1 MLWASV
7 ANTIPACFWSM
18 YNLVSHP
25 DALQV
30 VRQQIC
36 DVLSLSG
43 VEFSA
48 DKDVTL
54 SKDLLD
60 KLLYLGWA
68 LDYKHSRYFTRC
80 DGLRCCL
87 FSESAINE
95 SLRLSSAS
103 MNIRVAQ
110 EDFSLHLRN
119 ERSVNVRKD
128 DIIVLYPQSL
138 HMDPEVYKDPQV

>member
-30 VRQQIC
+30 VRQQIL
-36 DVLSLSG
+36 DILNLSG
-43 VEFSA
+43 VEFST

-60 KLLYLGWA
+60 KLLYLGQA
-68 LDYKHSRYFTRC
+68 L
-80 DGLRCCL
+80 
-87 FSESAINE
+87 
-95 SLRLSSAS
+95 
-103 MNIRVAQ
+103 
-110 EDFSLHLRN
+110 
-119 ERSVNVRKD
+119 
-128 DIIVLYPQSL
+128 
-138 HMDPEVYKDPQV
+138 

>member
-1 MLWASV
+1 MFTETWASNRGLRHFDSLPCVLAAHHFAMLWASV

-30 VRQQIC
+30 VRQQIV

-43 VEFSA
+43 VEFGA

-60 KLLYLGWA
+60 KLLYLG
-68 LDYKHSRYFTRC
+68 
-80 DGLRCCL
+80 
-87 FSESAINE
+87 
-95 SLRLSSAS
+95 
-103 MNIRVAQ
+103 
-110 EDFSLHLRN
+110 
-119 ERSVNVRKD
+119 
-128 DIIVLYPQSL
+128 
-138 HMDPEVYKDPQV
+138 

>member
-36 DVLSLSG
+36 DVLSRSG

-68 LDYKHSRYFTRC
+68 LDYKHSRYFT
-80 DGLRCCL
+80 
-87 FSESAINE
+87 
-95 SLRLSSAS
+95 
-103 MNIRVAQ
+103 
-110 EDFSLHLRN
+110 
-119 ERSVNVRKD
+119 
-128 DIIVLYPQSL
+128 
-138 HMDPEVYKDPQV
+138 